1 MQFSLD
7 GIEALEAIATHGS
20 FAAAARHL
28 RKAQSA
34 VSYAI
39 RQLETQLGVEVFDRS
54 GHRAQLTPA
63 GVALLD
69 EGRFLLARARC
80 MEHLAGRFQQG
91 WEPRLLVIAD
101 GALPGRPL
109 MRALKT
115 LGDEDVP
122 THVQVR
128 TEFLTGVPHR
138 FAQLDA
144 DVMIALRWGTG
155 DGLVVHPLP
164 AEELV
169 LVARAD
175 HPAHARDEPHDPLS
189 LQAFLEV
196 SVHDSSEASHGE
208 DTNTIGG
215 ARAFYVS
222 DFRTKQEALLMGLG
236 IGWLPKRMIGEELAS
251 GALVEVPYTEGS
263 RWTLQPAIIRRSARP
278 LGKAGQRLWELVVQD
293 WEELAGEEGV
303 EV

>member
-1 MQFSLD
+1 MMQFSLD

-20 FAAAARHL
+20 FAAAARSLH
-28 RKAQSA
+28 KAQSA

-39 RQLETQLGVEVFDRS
+39 KQLEGQLGVEVFDRS
-54 GHRAQLTPA
+54 GHRAVLTPA
-63 GVALLD
+63 GVAVLD
-69 EGRFLLARARC
+69 EGRFLLARARRIA
-80 MEHLAGRFQQG
+80 HLSARFQEG
-91 WEPRLLVIAD
+91 WEPRLHVIVD

-128 TEFLTGVPHR
+128 TEFLRGVPQR
-138 FAQLDA
+138 FSQLNA
-144 DVMIALRWGTG
+144 DVMIALRWPK
-155 DGLVVHPLP
+155 DAGLVVQPLP
-164 AEELV
+164 TEELV

-175 HPAHARDEPHDPLS
+175 HTVLDRNEPHDPLS

-196 SVHDSSEASHGE
+196 SVHDSSEEAHGE

-222 DFRTKQEALLMGLG
+222 DFRTKKEALLMGLG
-236 IGWLPKRMIGEELAS
+236 FGWLPLGMIRAELAE
-251 GALVEVPYTEGS
+251 GALVEIPYTEGS
-263 RWTLQPAIIRRSARP
+263 RWHLEPAIVRRAARP
-278 LGKAGQRLWELVVQD
+278 LGKAGQWLWELVVAD
-293 WEELAGEEGV
+293 WEALARGH
-303 EV
+303 